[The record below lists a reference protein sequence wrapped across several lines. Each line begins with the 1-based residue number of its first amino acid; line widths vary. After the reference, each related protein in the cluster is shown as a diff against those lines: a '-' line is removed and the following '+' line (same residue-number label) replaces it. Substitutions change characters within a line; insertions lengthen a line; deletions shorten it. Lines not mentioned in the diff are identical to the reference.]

1 MKRGRKTN
9 AERERIRLAT
19 LKAERK
25 KQRYTARRASGEEYY
40 RRWIHSSDKDLID
53 SFYKLI
59 SLLSEDQK
67 RLFAEGIEEQI
78 KKKRSNV
85 KL

>member
-40 RRWIHSSDKDLID
+40 RRWIHSADKDLLNI
-53 SFYKLI
+53 FCQMI
-59 SLLSEDQK
+59 SMLNEEQK
-67 RLFAEGIEEQI
+67 RLCSEGIQEQI
-78 KKKRSNV
+78 KKMRSKV
-85 KL
+85 G